1 MSKSIVLNQ
10 GSANRNGKLYVA
22 ALGSSRRPAASTRL
36 YHAPLMN
43 VDAFGRVCTG
53 TADLPAS
60 CGIPDIPAWERVMHD
75 TYYSHVNQN
84 HTLNQTL
91 LHARPL
97 ARPRNI
103 GRTHRVRRNR
113 LGNAGLPCPLGLGHP
128 RPRPSGLEGE
138 SVRRRHGGSPECRQ
152 VAVLSCRRG
161 LQQGHRLRA
170 KGQSAVGGLSWD
182 GFPFHFQ
189 PTEEFIG
196 GNSFGQVDLFV
207 TCVDKAQFRAD
218 FAKLCRGRGFHHRGD
233 ALFLDTGNGSA
244 SGQVILGHCCAR
256 TAYYGNKAWLPNVF
270 DYYPGLDG
278 MDDDDTPS
286 CGMEEAITR
295 QSPPVNRMIA
305 DAAYALL
312 FNMIRFGST
321 DSQGCYIDTQTLAM
335 TPIRIP
341 G

>member
-1 MSKSIVLNQ
+1 MDTKLFYTPDHWLGREISVVLIGCGGT
-10 GSANRNGKLYVA
+10 GSEML
-22 ALGSSRRPAASTRL
+22 
-36 YHAPLMN
+36 
-43 VDAFGRVCTG
+43 DC
-53 TADLPAS
+53 
-60 CGIPDIPAWERVMHD
+60 
-75 TYYSHVNQN
+75 
-84 HTLNQTL
+84 
-91 LHARPL
+91 L
-97 ARPRNI
+97 ARLDWVIR
-103 GRTHRVRRNR
+103 
-113 LGNAGLPCPLGLGHP
+113 ALGHP
-128 RPRPSGLEGE
+128 GLRVKVYDGDTVEAPNVGRSQFYPADVGFNKAIV
-138 SVRRRHGGSPECRQ
+138 SVQR
-152 VAVLSCRRG
+152 AN
-161 LQQGHRLRA
+161 LRW
-170 KGQSAVGGLSWD
+170 GLSWD

-196 GNSFGQVDLFV
+196 ENSFGQVDLFV

-244 SGQVILGHCCAR
+244 SGQVILGHCCTRNAH
-256 TAYYGNKAWLPNVF
+256 YGSKAWLPNVF